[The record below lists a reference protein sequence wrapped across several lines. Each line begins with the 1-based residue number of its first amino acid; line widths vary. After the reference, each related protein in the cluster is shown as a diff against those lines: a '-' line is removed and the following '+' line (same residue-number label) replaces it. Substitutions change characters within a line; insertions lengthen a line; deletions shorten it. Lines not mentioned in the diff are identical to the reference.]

1 MKGHA
6 RELMTRRSTQASPET
21 PLAALAYAIAD
32 GGIGGLPIVDAT
44 HKVVGFVSETDVMT
58 ALLEGRPR
66 RTPAREI
73 MTSPAE
79 TIDEFATTDDVVTLL
94 RLRQIHHLPVVRAGR
109 LVGIISP
116 KDVLRYYSKKSD
128 PADSIG

>member
-1 MKGHA
+1 M
-6 RELMTRRSTQASPET
+6 
-21 PLAALAYAIAD
+21 
-32 GGIGGLPIVDAT
+32 
-44 HKVVGFVSETDVMT
+44 GFVSETDVMT
-58 ALLEGRPR
+58 ALLEGRPPQ
-66 RTPAREI
+66 TPAREI

-79 TIDEFATTDDVVTLL
+79 TIDEFATPDDVVTLL

-116 KDVLRYYSKKSD
+116 KDVLRYYTTKSD